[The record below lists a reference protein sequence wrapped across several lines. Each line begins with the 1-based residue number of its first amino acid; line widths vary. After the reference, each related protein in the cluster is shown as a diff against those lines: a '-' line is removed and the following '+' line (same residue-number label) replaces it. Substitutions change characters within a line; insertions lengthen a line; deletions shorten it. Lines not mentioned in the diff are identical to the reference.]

1 MQGLAEAHETIART
15 NVAPYDGVAERLL
28 TAWRQAHGTD
38 NGHAHVM
45 AGPTALAVFI
55 EEAFSRAELT
65 LAGRREGHALLNRYV
80 GSLLE
85 EVCREQAGAVADV
98 AQRPVVATGASLD
111 PQAGWVMVV
120 FKFA

>member
-1 MQGLAEAHETIART
+1 MQGLAEAHNAVIRT
-15 NVAPYDGVAERLL
+15 NVAPYEGVAAGLL
-28 TAWRQAHGTD
+28 AAWRRAHGTE
-38 NGHAHVM
+38 NGQAHVM
-45 AGPTALAVFI
+45 AGPTGLAVFI

-85 EVCREQAGAVADV
+85 EVCREQTAAVAEV
-98 AQRPVVATGASLD
+98 AQRPVVSTGASLD